1 MQKRHTHLNH
11 RTMFALA
18 ALVIVP
24 VSVETGHGQSLAQQE
39 AVRRQADMAKSDELL
54 LEGRKAYAEGN
65 YEAAVQ
71 NYKEALSLLP
81 YGTSSTS
88 RRQVLNDHLSD
99 GSVAL
104 TQRYRRT
111 GKYEEA
117 RELLNEVKKNDPD
130 SLVAKKGLE
139 YLDDPIRTNPSLT
152 YEHTK
157 NVDKVRRLLYK
168 GEGFFDLGLYDKAEE
183 EFKNVIRIDP
193 YNKAA
198 RRWMERCAAIK
209 SDYYRAAYDQTRA
222 KMLMEVD
229 RAWELAVPPLGL
241 GPITRGVTTQ
251 DGIGE
256 RTITAK
262 LNQIIL
268 PELRLNNSTVEE
280 AVEFLRLRSIELDN
294 TTLDD
299 SSKGINFVVRTPQVV
314 DEGGAAADA
323 GALGAGDDFGAVAD
337 PNATLIKKL
346 DLKNVPLRVA
356 LQYICD
362 AAKLRFKVDEF
373 AVTLLPV
380 GDGADAD
387 IVQRRWTVPPT
398 FETFITT
405 SGDGGG
411 GGTGDSDPFATGPA
425 GGGGIKPREDI
436 TTLLTKNGV
445 SFGPNASA
453 SFLKSSSTLIVR
465 NTPTNL
471 ELIDGIVKAAE
482 NATPR
487 QIRVTTKFVEVSQE
501 NGEELGFDWIAT
513 PFGFGSNYFLGGG
526 TVGSGASRTNQD
538 FIGTVDRVQIPGIPA
553 SPQQNVSN
561 IITAGNRSGA
571 AAVSQNSIDAI
582 LNNPQRTAAAT
593 SVAPGIL
600 SLTGLFSS
608 GQVQVIM
615 RGLSQK
621 RGADIMTAPS
631 IVALPGQNAT
641 IEIIREFIYPTE
653 YEPPELPNQVGSTNG
668 GIGGIGGGGG
678 GGGGFPV
685 TPATPSAF
693 DTKNTGV
700 TLEVE
705 AQIDGNDSIID
716 LRFTPTIVE
725 FEGFINYGSPITSPA
740 SDALGNPVQIVI
752 TENRIEMPV
761 FSVRQVKTGLNIY
774 DGYTVAVG
782 GLMREDVQSVED
794 KVPILGDLPFIGRL
808 FQTKAQNHIKSNL
821 IIFVTAEIIDAT
833 GRRVNGQ
840 DPSGVPSTPTVGGPV
855 DPVGVLPGLGL

>member
-18 ALVIVP
+18 ALVIAP
-24 VSVETGHGQSLAQQE
+24 VSVETGYGQSLAQQE
-39 AVRRQADMAKSDELL
+39 AIRRQADMAKSDELL
-54 LEGRKAYAEGN
+54 MEGRKAYAEGN

-81 YGTSSTS
+81 YGTSTTS
-88 RRQVLNDHLSD
+88 RRKVLNDHLSD
-99 GSVAL
+99 GSIAL

-117 RELLNEVKKNDPD
+117 RELLNEVEKNDPG
-130 SLVAKKGLE
+130 SVIAKKGLD

-168 GEGFFDLGLYDKAEE
+168 GEGFYDLGLYDKAEE

-229 RAWELAVPPLGL
+229 RAWELAVPPLGA
-241 GPITRGVTTQ
+241 GPISTGVTST

-268 PELRLNNSTVEE
+268 PELKLNNSTVEE

-294 TTLDD
+294 TTLDETQ
-299 SSKGINFVVRTPQVV
+299 KGINFVVRTPQVI
-314 DEGGAAADA
+314 DEGGAAADG
-323 GALGAGDDFGAVAD
+323 GALDAEAGDGFGASAD

-405 SGDGGG
+405 SGNDGGG
-411 GGTGDSDPFATGPA
+411 GALDSDPFADGAA

-436 TTLLTKNGV
+436 TTLLKKNGV

-471 ELIDGIVKAAE
+471 ELIDGIVKAAA

-487 QIRVTTKFVEVSQE
+487 QIRVTTKLVSCRSSCVDSPRK
-501 NGEELGFDWIAT
+501 EEL
-513 PFGFGSNYFLGGG
+513 
-526 TVGSGASRTNQD
+526 
-538 FIGTVDRVQIPGIPA
+538 
-553 SPQQNVSN
+553 
-561 IITAGNRSGA
+561 
-571 AAVSQNSIDAI
+571 
-582 LNNPQRTAAAT
+582 
-593 SVAPGIL
+593 
-600 SLTGLFSS
+600 
-608 GQVQVIM
+608 
-615 RGLSQK
+615 
-621 RGADIMTAPS
+621 
-631 IVALPGQNAT
+631 
-641 IEIIREFIYPTE
+641 
-653 YEPPELPNQVGSTNG
+653 
-668 GIGGIGGGGG
+668 
-678 GGGGFPV
+678 
-685 TPATPSAF
+685 
-693 DTKNTGV
+693 
-700 TLEVE
+700 TL
-705 AQIDGNDSIID
+705 
-716 LRFTPTIVE
+716 
-725 FEGFINYGSPITSPA
+725 
-740 SDALGNPVQIVI
+740 
-752 TENRIEMPV
+752 
-761 FSVRQVKTGLNIY
+761 
-774 DGYTVAVG
+774 
-782 GLMREDVQSVED
+782 
-794 KVPILGDLPFIGRL
+794 
-808 FQTKAQNHIKSNL
+808 
-821 IIFVTAEIIDAT
+821 
-833 GRRVNGQ
+833 
-840 DPSGVPSTPTVGGPV
+840 
-855 DPVGVLPGLGL
+855 